1 MTEKKTKPQEEPK
14 PQEQQAQEQQA
25 QTPEEEPNALR
36 EQLQTAQKERDDLLG
51 RLQRVSADYANFQ
64 KRLTKQINDSVQY
77 EKEKLLRSFLPVL
90 DNFEHTLKAHS
101 TGDVNALAK
110 AVEIIYGQMLDVLRL
125 HGVEQIGAMGESFDP
140 DRHQAVMRMDQP
152 DKPADIVLEELQ
164 KGYVA
169 NGHVIRPSRVVVN
182 KIQAPPG
189 TAKPDGQLSQEQPGE
204 STEEAS
210 SQDTDAGQAASE
222 QTDTE

>member
-14 PQEQQAQEQQA
+14 PQEQQAQ
-25 QTPEEEPNALR
+25 TPDEELNALR
-36 EQLQTAQKERDDLLG
+36 EQLQSVQKERDDLLG

-77 EKEKLLRSFLPVL
+77 EKEKILRSFLPVL
-90 DNFEHTLKAHS
+90 DNFEHTLKAHAA
-101 TGDVNALAK
+101 GDVSALAK
-110 AVEIIYGQMLDVLRL
+110 AVEIIYGQMLDTLRL

-140 DRHQAVMRMDQP
+140 DRHQAVMRMEQP

-164 KGYVA
+164 KGYVV

-182 KIQAPPG
+182 KIQTPPG
-189 TAKPDGQLSQEQPGE
+189 TARPDGQLPQEQPGE
-204 STEEAS
+204 STDEAS
-210 SQDTDAGQAASE
+210 GQDTDAGQAASE